1 MRINENNS
9 KFQPQIINL
18 TNIKF
23 TREQIQTLTL
33 GPNYAT
39 EQETKQY
46 VNELIIDT
54 EKAIRHLVP
63 EVLFIHQLMHQ

>member
-33 GPNYAT
+33 GPNYAI
-39 EQETKQY
+39 EQEPKQY
-46 VNELIIDT
+46 VNELITDT
-54 EKAIRHLVP
+54 
-63 EVLFIHQLMHQ
+63 